1 MDESGRVFFGKRI
14 AGRDNPRGGRRGFTL
29 IELLVVIAII
39 ALLTGILLPSIG
51 KARRTAQRVACLSN
65 VRQLALAANM
75 YSLSNRKEVYIP
87 TTGGGDDN
95 LAYFFP
101 DYIDNT
107 SVGECPSTRNEI
119 LPDVTVAVDDPD
131 NLHGREVPLG
141 LTRSADSGEVDG
153 QDSGAANDRER
164 RNGHSY
170 EVFAWYSGFL
180 SSSDSQGSGGSV
192 PVIYPDGWYD
202 RTRGNNRNRNR
213 QRGFKPGDVGFDGSE
228 NDPRDFNDPSRSI
241 LKSGLTVEFP
251 SKMLILLDSDQD
263 SRNDNNDYTGGEIP
277 DWAVNNW
284 PEEHNNHGAD
294 GTNIAFVD
302 GHAEFVRP
310 GPDLVRT
317 YLESRTTGFTSGTFT
332 GRFGSE
338 VARKYGWTSVADALE
353 DAGGISVENI
363 RVGRNIYQ
371 RFSFD

>member
-1 MDESGRVFFGKRI
+1 MDGIRSFGTESSRI
-14 AGRDNPRGGRRGFTL
+14 AVSKPQKNFRAFTL

-39 ALLTGILLPSIG
+39 ALLTGILLPAIG
-51 KARRTAQRVACLSN
+51 QARRTAQKVACLSN
-65 VRQLALAANM
+65 TRQLALAASL
-75 YSLSNRKEVYIP
+75 YSLSSSVEAYIP

-95 LAYFFP
+95 LGYFFP

-107 SVGECPSTRNEI
+107 TVGECPSTRNEI
-119 LPDVTVAVDDPD
+119 LPDVILAADDPD
-131 NLHGREVPLG
+131 NLHGREIPLG

-153 QDSGAANDRER
+153 QDVAAANGRQQ

-192 PVIYPDGWYD
+192 PVIYPDGWRD
-202 RTRGNNRNRNR
+202 RTRGNNKNRNR
-213 QRGFKPGDVGFDGSE
+213 QRGFRPGDTGFDGDE
-228 NDPRDFNDPSRSI
+228 NNPNDYNESATSI
-241 LKSGLTVEFP
+241 LKTARTVDFP

-263 SRNDNNDYTGGEIP
+263 SRNDNTDYNGGEIP
-277 DWAVNNW
+277 EWAINNW
-284 PEEHNNHGAD
+284 PEEHNNHGAE

-302 GHAEFVRP
+302 GHAEFVRT

-332 GRFGSE
+332 GRFGGE
-338 VARKYGWTSVADALE
+338 VARKYGWSSAVDALE
-353 DAGGISVENI
+353 QAGGVTVENI
-363 RVGRNIYQ
+363 RIGRNIYQ